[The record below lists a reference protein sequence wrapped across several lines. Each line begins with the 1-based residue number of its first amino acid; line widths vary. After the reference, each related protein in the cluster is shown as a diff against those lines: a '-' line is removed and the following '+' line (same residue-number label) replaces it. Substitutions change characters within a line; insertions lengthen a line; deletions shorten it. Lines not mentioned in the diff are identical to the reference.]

1 VRRGPHLVQECGVMN
16 DRRQIVLLKHRW
28 GILVLLLSG
37 WLVACSLS
45 QKTLEGVTVQLSWAH
60 SAEFA
65 GFYVADQKGYYQEE
79 GLIVSLVPGGPE
91 IDPIQAVNADL
102 AQFGVTAGD
111 SIVRARVAGD
121 DLIAVSAIFRYSPLV
136 VMSLM
141 EEGLQNPWDLKGK
154 TVGVIAADLD
164 TTWDRQFMAMLAQLD
179 IDPTSM
185 NFVPIENYHGADVLK
200 SGRIQAVSGF
210 FSTHEAVQARL
221 DGDDVNL
228 IFVSDYGV
236 AVYPN
241 PIFTR
246 EAFIRQRP
254 DLVEG
259 FVRATLKGYMYAVEH
274 PKEAAEL
281 CLKYDDNLDRTLQQE
296 TMYAQVPF
304 IDTGDAMLG
313 EMDYAV
319 WKSTQ
324 DMLLEQGLISS
335 GVDLNTL
342 HTNVFVERARQR

>member
-1 VRRGPHLVQECGVMN
+1 M
-16 DRRQIVLLKHRW
+16 LLKHRW
-28 GILVLLLSG
+28 VILALLLSG
-37 WLVACSLS
+37 LLTACGLS
-45 QKTLEGVTVQLSWAH
+45 QKTLERVTVQLSWTH

-79 GLIVSLVPGGPE
+79 GLVVSLVPGGPE
-91 IDPIQAVNADL
+91 IDPIQVVNADR

-141 EEGLQNPWDLKGK
+141 EEGLYNPWDLKGK
-154 TVGVIAADLD
+154 TVGVIAAGLD

-179 IDPTSM
+179 IDPMSM
-185 NFVPIENYHGADVLK
+185 KFVPIENYHGADALK
-200 SGRIQAVSGF
+200 SGRMQAVSGF

-246 EAFIRQRP
+246 EVFIRQRP

-259 FVRATLKGYMYAVEH
+259 FVRATLKGYMYAIEH
-274 PKEAAEL
+274 PEEAAEL
-281 CLKYDDNLDRTLQQE
+281 CLKYTDLTGSTGDDNLDRTFQQE
-296 TMYAQVPF
+296 AMYAQVPF
-304 IDTGDAMLG
+304 IDTGGAMLG